1 MNYLAI
7 KNGNNKGVYEYET
20 KAERK
25 TLMEKTTGASFRIFE
40 GEKNRV
46 NALTWAGVKEVANRS
61 QQVVEKMSEKQKKT
75 KQTKESMFEKLL
87 KKSKEWNAPF
97 VKITMSN
104 GDYFFMAL
112 QSFCAFETSG
122 YLQSVSR
129 CASCNYND
137 NEYKI
142 SINGSYYYKDR
153 DYHYG
158 NIQEQFHAYYK
169 KEIIEYYAN
178 QNNYNKYEYMI
189 PKEIELFKKM
199 LETSKIKEQFIYQI
213 ENATTFEIIDDFV
226 FVKDAIDNFN
236 VFNKQEYSRRECRKL
251 TIDYSSSCINTK
263 EIVKI
268 EPYFASSAKSMIIID
283 ENYVKALKEFKET
296 LLN

>member
-25 TLMEKTTGASFRIFE
+25 MLMKKTTGASFRIFE
-40 GEKNRV
+40 GEKKRA
-46 NALTWAGVKEVANRS
+46 NALAWAGVKEVANRS
-61 QQVVEKMSEKQKKT
+61 QQVVEKMSEEQKKT

-112 QSFCAFETSG
+112 QSFCTFETSG
-122 YLQSVSR
+122 YLQSVSKCER
-129 CASCNYND
+129 CNWND
-137 NEYKI
+137 KECEV
-142 SINGSYYYKDR
+142 SIDRSYYYKDQ

-158 NIQEQFHAYYK
+158 NIQEQFHEYYK
-169 KEIIEYYAN
+169 KEIIEYYAKKD
-178 QNNYNKYEYMI
+178 NYYKYEYMI
-189 PKEIELFKKM
+189 PKEIELFKQM
-199 LETSKIKEQFIYQI
+199 LETSKTKEQFIYQI

-226 FVKDAIDNFN
+226 FVKDSIDNFN
-236 VFNKQEYSRRECRKL
+236 VFTKQEYSRAEYRKL
-251 TIDYSSSCINTK
+251 TIDYSSLYINTK
-263 EIVKI
+263 EIVKM
-268 EPYFASSAKSMIIID
+268 EPYFASSAKSMIITD